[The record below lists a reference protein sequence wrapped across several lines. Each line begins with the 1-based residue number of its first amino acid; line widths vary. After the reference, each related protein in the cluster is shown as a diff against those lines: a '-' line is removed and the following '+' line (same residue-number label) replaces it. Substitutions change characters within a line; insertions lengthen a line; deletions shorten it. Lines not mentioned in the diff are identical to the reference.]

1 MKTKKYLILILIC
14 VVVLGGI
21 IASSIFKNDNR
32 ILKIGIILP
41 LTGDVASIGE
51 YSQNGAMLAYNQL
64 PEKTQEKIKLYFEDD
79 QFKPVNTTTAF
90 NKLAVV
96 DKVNMAVCLG
106 STQCGSI
113 APIAEEKQ
121 IPLIAVASDNT
132 IQKDKKYVFRLEI
145 APQEEAK
152 RLLAYL
158 QLKQYERIASVVEPH
173 GGIQT
178 GYSVLKE
185 SPYFSEREQAFESV
199 KTGER
204 DFRTPALKIFE
215 SKPDAVFLGL
225 LPGNAGLFAKELK
238 TLGFT
243 GDFVGFNFIEGEET
257 LTLAQGTLEGAVY
270 TQARQPEGWFEKAYS
285 DTYKVESGIGA
296 AHLFDAITISGLLEV
311 DKKIPS
317 KEDIAQHLNTLKD
330 FNGALGN
337 YSSTGTHEFSLQ
349 IILKTIKDNKFAYFD
364 GQ

>member
-1 MKTKKYLILILIC
+1 
-14 VVVLGGI
+14 
-21 IASSIFKNDNR
+21 
-32 ILKIGIILP
+32 
-41 LTGDVASIGE
+41 
-51 YSQNGAMLAYNQL
+51 MLAYNQL
-64 PEKTQEKIKLYFEDD
+64 PKKTQEKMKLYFEDD

-90 NKLAVV
+90 NKLATV

-145 APQEEAK
+145 APQEEGK

-173 GGIQT
+173 GGIQI
-178 GYSVLKE
+178 GYAVLKE

-225 LPGNAGLFAKELK
+225 LPGNTGLFAKELK

-243 GDFVGFNFIEGEET
+243 GDFVSFNFIEGEET
-257 LTLAQGTLEGAVY
+257 LTLAQGALEGAVY
-270 TQARQPEGWFEKAYS
+270 TQARQPEGWFETKYY
-285 DTYKVESGIGA
+285 DEYKTEPGIGA
-296 AHLFDAITISGLLEV
+296 AHLYDAITISGLLG
-311 DKKIPS
+311 KGTKIPS
-317 KEDIAQHLNTLKD
+317 KEDIAQQLNTLKD
-330 FNGALGN
+330 FNGALGK
-337 YSSTGTHEFSLQ
+337 YRSTGTHEFSLQ
-349 IILKTIKDNKFAYFD
+349 IILKTIKDNKFVYFD